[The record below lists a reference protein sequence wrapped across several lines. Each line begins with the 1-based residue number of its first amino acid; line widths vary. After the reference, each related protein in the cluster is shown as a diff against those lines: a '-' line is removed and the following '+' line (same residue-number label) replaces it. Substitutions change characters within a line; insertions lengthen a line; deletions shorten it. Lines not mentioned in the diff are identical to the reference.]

1 MQEAGSSDFSPDAA
15 HVLLHEPSEP
25 TLRDVAPSFLGVPLP
40 HMNNFQPPSI
50 GLETALNDFEIG
62 HAFWATVFPQYFPS
76 GKGGLHEQP
85 DSLSEK
91 DFFEHALLWHGR
103 QFARGPVFIF
113 LGYHRRMRAK
123 VGGVC
128 LLAASGAETAAAAA
142 APLPAV
148 PNAAQLRAAAEAAL

>member
-1 MQEAGSSDFSPDAA
+1 M
-15 HVLLHEPSEP
+15 
-25 TLRDVAPSFLGVPLP
+25 
-40 HMNNFQPPSI
+40 
-50 GLETALNDFEIG
+50 
-62 HAFWATVFPQYFPS
+62 
-76 GKGGLHEQP
+76 
-85 DSLSEK
+85 
-91 DFFEHALLWHGR
+91 LWHGR
-103 QFARGPVFIF
+103 QFARDPVFIF